1 MRLYEMM
8 LFWKDSNTAYLNKS
22 SQLDPTFA
30 EFCSVVDSR
39 LMRQVDEMQD
49 RLRMAKVRRSAGKI
63 WEEEPFCFHPAGGFK
78 FKYISFSV
86 SLIYTCIYIYIY
98 IDMYEP

>member
-30 EFCSVVDSR
+30 EFCSVADSR

-49 RLRMAKVRRSAGKI
+49 RLRMAKVRRSAEKNLGRGALLFPPRWWFQI
-63 WEEEPFCFHPAGGFK
+63 Q
-78 FKYISFSV
+78 
-86 SLIYTCIYIYIY
+86 IYLF
-98 IDMYEP
+98 